1 MNFLT
6 WGLTIGIPALV
17 LLIVVIFLVG
27 YTKATPDEAKVIS
40 GLRKNPRTIIGKAGF
55 RWPLLERV
63 DTLKLQLISVDVQ
76 TSSAVP
82 TADYINVNV
91 DCIVNV
97 QVSKDPNRILLAE
110 RNFLNKPI
118 TNICETAKQVL
129 EGNIREIVGKMT
141 LPDMVSDRKKFNDL
155 VMESAGPDLAAM
167 GLDIISFNVQNFID
181 DNHVIENLGVDNI
194 VKIQKQAAISRA
206 ESEKE
211 IAQAQALSR
220 TEIAKAEANRDLEI
234 AKAKADTDM
243 KAKQK
248 EAESQLAI
256 QKAQIERDREAKQ
269 AQVEADQLIVEKENE
284 KNIKQAELEAKTN
297 AERAK
302 ADAAY
307 EIESQ
312 TQRKEVEAA
321 TAEANL
327 TKQEKEVEIRKK
339 NAEIQQAELDA
350 QIKKRA
356 DAEKYAAQAK
366 ADADAYQK
374 IKDAEA
380 RKAEVEA
387 KAAAELVQQQKA
399 AEAEKYRQEKEA
411 EAKIAQA
418 EAEKQKLIN
427 EAEGQKA
434 LAEAIQAKGEAD
446 AAAIKAKLEAEAEGI
461 KQKLLAE
468 AEGIDKKAEAQ
479 KKMGEASIT
488 EMQLEALK
496 VYFQQLP
503 AIAANMAKPLENID
517 SITMYGEGDVSKF
530 MNGLTSTFKQITDG
544 MGATGG
550 INLQSLVASFLGN
563 KIAGANNSNAATAT
577 ALTEVGKKLLNNTDT
592 SVNKNNSVKEQV

>member
-1 MNFLT
+1 MSMLT
-6 WGLTIGIPALV
+6 WGLIIGVPVLV
-17 LLIVVIFLVG
+17 LLIVVIFLLG
-27 YTKATPDEAKVIS
+27 YTKATPDEAKIIS
-40 GLRKNPRTIIGKAGF
+40 GLKKEPRTIIGKAGF

-63 DTLKLQLISVDVQ
+63 DTLQLRLIDVDVE
-76 TSSAVP
+76 TTSAVP
-82 TADYINVNV
+82 TADYINVRV
-91 DCIVNV
+91 DCIVNI
-97 QVSKDPNRILLAE
+97 QVSKDPKTILLAE
-110 RNFLNKPI
+110 RNFLNKPVEDI
-118 TNICETAKQVL
+118 RKKAQQVL

-155 VMESAGPDLAAM
+155 VTESAGPDLSAM

-220 TEIAKAEANRDLEI
+220 TEIAKAEAARDLEI
-234 AKAKADTDM
+234 AKTKADADM
-243 KAKQK
+243 EAKKK
-248 EAESQLAI
+248 EAASQLAI
-256 QKAQIERDREAKQ
+256 QKAQIERDREAQQ
-269 AQVEADQLIVEKENE
+269 AQVEADQLIIEKENE

-312 TQRKEVEAA
+312 TQRKEVESA
-321 TAEANL
+321 TADANL
-327 TKQEKEVEIRKK
+327 MKQEKEVEIRKK

-350 QIKKRA
+350 QIKK
-356 DAEKYAAQAK
+356 K
-366 ADADAYQK
+366 ADADLYAAKAAADAEAYQK

-418 EAEKQKLIN
+418 EAEKQRLIN

-479 KKMGEASIT
+479 KKMGQASIL
-488 EMQLEALK
+488 EMQMDALK
-496 VYFQQLP
+496 VYFDKLP
-503 AIAANMAKPLENID
+503 EIAANMAKPLEGID

-530 MNGLTSTFKQITDG
+530 MNGLTGTFKQITDS
-544 MGATGG
+544 MGAAGG
-550 INLQSLVASFLGN
+550 VNLNSLVASFLGN
-563 KIAGANNSNAATAT
+563 KIAGANTSDAATAT
-577 ALTEVGKKLLNNTDT
+577 ALTEVGKNILSKASA
-592 SVNKNNSVKEQV
+592 SVNKDAKE